1 MVLLNFDDAAIRGFL
16 SLLKI
21 FCICPAG
28 IYLVNVD
35 NRNTKTKYELCLKLT
50 IKTMTSFWCLYC

>member
-28 IYLVNVD
+28 IY
-35 NRNTKTKYELCLKLT
+35 TLKQS
-50 IKTMTSFWCLYC
+50 MNYA